1 MPIADHRGRAPYA
14 PQPAETPSHGNNRL
28 TEGRTRTTAAAD
40 ILEDTINM
48 QTRRK
53 IAGALGLLA
62 VAGSVAAFGAGPL
75 LVTGSD
81 HLDAPLVKTDGRIDI
96 TDVYAFASSGARTSL
111 ILNVNPLMTP
121 GMTKTAR
128 FRQGALYEF
137 KIDTN
142 GDAKADI
149 AYRMKFSDLKQYSDG
164 ATFQTYQIKRATGAA
179 ANRTAWTGTTIAV
192 GRTTAYGHS
201 VRTDAVV
208 GGGRVFA
215 GPRDDPFYFDL
226 VGFKH
231 LKARLLA
238 GSTTV
243 GAPGDA
249 ACVDGSDTAANHL
262 LSCFTGTDT
271 FAGTNVSSIVLQV
284 PNSKVGGSGH
294 AIGVWATTSIST
306 ASGWLQVDRQGR
318 PAINTVFNITDGQKE
333 LTNLSTPKD
342 DRSQMLGLTKT
353 VLGAFNHVLAV
364 NSLNTYSA
372 GEISAI
378 AGVLLPDELTFKV
391 GDHHSF
397 AYFTGPVGLGNLHL
411 NGRKPIDDVINAE
424 FGLVTDFQINSDGV
438 DANDVAFP
446 STFPFLAAPH

>member
-1 MPIADHRGRAPYA
+1 
-14 PQPAETPSHGNNRL
+14 
-28 TEGRTRTTAAAD
+28 
-40 ILEDTINM
+40 M

-53 IAGALGLLA
+53 FAGALGLLA
-62 VAGSVAAFGAGPL
+62 VAGTVAALGAGPVI
-75 LVTGSD
+75 VTGSD

-96 TDVYAFASSGARTSL
+96 TDVYAFASSGGTTSL
-111 ILNVNPLMTP
+111 IVNVNPLMTP
-121 GMTKTAR
+121 GMTKGAR
-128 FRQGALYEF
+128 FRQGALYQI

-149 AYRMKFSDLKQYSDG
+149 AYRIKFSNLKHLSDG
-164 ATFQTYQIKRATGAA
+164 ATYQTYQIKRATGSA
-179 ANRTAWTGTTIAV
+179 ANRNEWSGVTVAI
-192 GRTTAYGHS
+192 GRTSAYGHA
-201 VRTDAVV
+201 VRTDVV
-208 GGGRVFA
+208 LGGGKVFA

-238 GSTTV
+238 GSTTI

-249 ACVDGSDTAANHL
+249 PCVDGTDTMTDHL
-262 LSCFTGTDT
+262 LSCFTGVDT

-284 PNSKVGGSGH
+284 PNAKVGGTGH
-294 AIGVWATTSIST
+294 AIGVWATTSIPT
-306 ASGWLQVDRQGR
+306 AAGWQQIDRDGR

-333 LTNLSTPKD
+333 LTNLSTPQD
-342 DRSQMLGLTKT
+342 DRSQMLGTTKA

-372 GEISAI
+372 GQISAI
-378 AGVLLPDELTFKV
+378 ASVLLPDELTLKV
-391 GDHHSF
+391 GDHHPF
-397 AYFTGPVGLGNLHL
+397 AYFTGAVGLGTLHL
-411 NGRKPIDDVINAE
+411 NGRKPADDVINAE